1 MCIHHFKQLAI
12 LPTFSLLQ
20 PALAYFPLLLPRLTP
35 SAPVLPQPLLHCSAL
50 QLMAVL
56 RLVPMMEL
64 IIQRAPQIHSH
75 LPWQLEVG
83 GPPLKLKPKLAIL
96 AQLQA
101 VDLVV
106 LLVAAQ
112 GFMVRCLPF
121 G

>member
-12 LPTFSLLQ
+12 LPAFSLLQ
-20 PALAYFPLLLPRLTP
+20 PVLTYFPLVQPRLTP
-35 SAPVLPQPLLHCSAL
+35 LAPVLRQPLLHCSAL

-56 RLVPMMEL
+56 ILVPMMEL

-75 LPWQLEVG
+75 LPSQLGVK
-83 GPPLKLKPKLAIL
+83 GPPLELIPKQAIL
-96 AQLQA
+96 ARLQGE
-101 VDLVV
+101 DLVV
-106 LLVAAQ
+106 LLAAQ

>member
-12 LPTFSLLQ
+12 LPAFSLLQ
-20 PALAYFPLLLPRLTP
+20 PVLAYFLLVQPRLTP
-35 SAPVLPQPLLHCSAL
+35 SAPVLLQPLLHCSAL

-83 GPPLKLKPKLAIL
+83 GPPLKLKPKQAIL
-96 AQLQA
+96 ARLLA
-101 VDLVV
+101 EDLVV
-106 LLVAAQ
+106 LLAAQ

>member
-1 MCIHHFKQLAI
+1 MYIHRFKQLAI

-20 PALAYFPLLLPRLTP
+20 PVLAYFLLVQPRLTP
-35 SAPVLPQPLLHCSAL
+35 SAPVLPQPLPHCSAL

-64 IIQRAPQIHSH
+64 VIQRAPQIHSH
-75 LPWQLEVG
+75 LPWQLGVG
-83 GPPLKLKPKLAIL
+83 GPPLKLKPKQAIL
-96 AQLQA
+96 ARLQA

-106 LLVAAQ
+106 LLAAQ